1 MRRLHLITAICIVLV
16 PGSFAATADEPIV
29 ADISN
34 YRVAITTGFAGTEM
48 LLFGAVDGPGD
59 VVVIVRGP
67 SRPVV
72 VHRKSRVLGIWAN
85 TAAMTFERAP
95 SFYRIA
101 TSGPLNEIATKEA
114 QERNEMGLANLTLPL
129 PRAKASANVAQR
141 WRDAL
146 IRNHQRLGLYASEIL
161 SVTFLGARLFKVRM
175 GLPANVP
182 TGPYLVY
189 VYLLRDGEV
198 VSGQITPLQVSK
210 VGVEAAIFDFA
221 HESAAYYG
229 LIAIVVAV
237 VAGWLGNVAFRRS

>member
-1 MRRLHLITAICIVLV
+1 MRRLRHIALV
-16 PGSFAATADEPIV
+16 WLLLAPASLPASADEAIV

-48 LLFGAVDGPGD
+48 LLFGAVDGDGD
-59 VVVIVRGP
+59 VVVLVRGP

-72 VHRKSRVLGIWAN
+72 VHRKSRILGIWAN
-85 TAAMTFERAP
+85 AASMTFDRAP

-101 TSGPLNEIATKEA
+101 TSGPLDEIATPEV
-114 QERNEMGLANLTLPL
+114 QERNQMGLAHLDLPL
-129 PRAKASANVAQR
+129 PRAKASENIAQR

-146 IRNHQRLGLYASEIL
+146 IRNHQRQGLYASEIL
-161 SVTFLGARLFKVRM
+161 PVTFLGARLFKVRM

-198 VSGQITPLQVSK
+198 ISGQITPLQVSK
-210 VGVEAAIFDFA
+210 VGLEAAIFDFA
-221 HESAAYYG
+221 YEHAAFYG
-229 LIAIVVAV
+229 LIAILVAI
-237 VAGWLGNVAFRRS
+237 VAGWLGNVAFRRA